1 MRRRSP
7 RRAFQEFAGE
17 DTRHYTIRS
26 SLNFSTT
33 QHLNESVTKVSAFQ
47 YQLSVFSFQ
56 FSALDFP
63 VNSFF
68 LVSIFRVSVF
78 RFQLSA
84 RPVDLNSR
92 GRNFENHMINVT
104 DNAVRQLRVLLKEK
118 VEAAHKGLRVQIVKG
133 GCSGLNYEM
142 ALDDKKSGDAVV
154 ERDGVEF
161 YIDNESASYLRGAT
175 LDFRDG
181 LTAVGFQIVNPNAAR
196 TCGCGSSFEAT
207 KPA

>member
-1 MRRRSP
+1 MRWATSQR
-7 RRAFQEFAGE
+7 
-17 DTRHYTIRS
+17 
-26 SLNFSTT
+26 
-33 QHLNESVTKVSAFQ
+33 SVTRLSRFSIVSAFRFP
-47 YQLSVFSFQ
+47 LSVVRFQ
-56 FSALDFP
+56 F
-63 VNSFF
+63 
-68 LVSIFRVSVF
+68 SVF
-78 RFQLSA
+78 RFA